1 MRFWVYLLISVGL
14 SSPLYSQVV
23 LNEIVS
29 KNEGVLVDDFQNYS
43 DWIELYNTAKDSV
56 LLSDYFLSDDI
67 NDPFKWQLPNYYIL
81 AKSHVVLFASDE
93 NQGFHAN
100 FKISSQG
107 EALYLSHLGVGVVD
121 SFPPVPLLADQ
132 SFGRYPDGGAPMGI
146 LQAASPN
153 APNNSISHAFS
164 ALYFT
169 PSEVF
174 HQHPFGLK
182 ILASNPTSTIRY
194 TTNGEMPTVNSALY
208 SDSLFLSI
216 LDKKPNDISEI
227 PTAEQWYPPKEN
239 VFKAHVLRAAAFI
252 EGQRISQVYTKT
264 YFVDEDIVGR
274 YHFPIISL
282 VTENA
287 NLFDNDS
294 GIYVKGNYTNY
305 YQRGRD
311 WERPV
316 HFEYIDLDGNLQ
328 VHQALGLRAYG
339 NKGRTLAQKS
349 LLLYARESYGKKRLN
364 HPFYED
370 KDKDSFK
377 RLIVRSASSNDWKN
391 TLFKNE
397 LAQKVVRDLDLEHPS
412 SQEVIVFINGEYWG
426 IHHLNERMDEH
437 FISDYFGIEN
447 IDLLSA
453 DAKVEEGSNSDFL
466 ALKQYLQSSDLSRQE
481 HYLQIQ
487 QWIDIDNLI
496 DYYCAQLF
504 FSNTDWPHNN
514 IKFWKAQENGKW
526 RWLFFDCDE
535 CMSYEHYELLGDF
548 ISERGVRQDF
558 PQWSTDLM
566 HHLFKNQSFRNSFR
580 YRFEELLATTFSAE
594 NLMKHIDQTKAL
606 YAPHV
611 QEHCMR
617 WSMPN
622 DINDWLEV
630 VDGLYSFASLRPTV
644 MREQLKDYFGNSFSI
659 YPNPSKGFI
668 NIELSV
674 PDQQFERLTLKNSLG
689 KEVMSFENYWP
700 KPMVVGHLN
709 AGVYFLQIQLQ
720 GHLFTERLLIL

>member
-1 MRFWVYLLISVGL
+1 MRFWVYLLVSVGL

-29 KNEGVLVDDFQNYS
+29 KNESVLVDDFQNYS
-43 DWIELYNTAKDSV
+43 DWIELYNTAMDSV
-56 LLSDYFLSDDI
+56 LLSAYFLSDDI
-67 NDPFKWQLPNYYIL
+67 NDPFKWQLSDDYIL
-81 AKSHVVLFASDE
+81 AKSHVVLFASDK

-107 EALYLSHLGVGVVD
+107 EALYLSHLNVGIVD

-164 ALYFT
+164 ALYFA

-182 ILASNPTSTIRY
+182 ILASNPTATIRY
-194 TTNGEMPTVNSALY
+194 TTNGEMPTVNSTLY
-208 SDSLFLSI
+208 SDSLFLSS

-239 VFKAHVLRAAAFI
+239 VFKAHVLRAAAFM
-252 EGQRISQVYTKT
+252 EGRRISQVYTKT
-264 YFVDEDIVGR
+264 YFVDKDIVGR

-316 HFEYIDLDGNLQ
+316 HFEYIDLDGNLK
-328 VHQALGLRAYG
+328 VHQPLGLRAYG

-364 HPFYED
+364 HPFY

-426 IHHLNERMDEH
+426 IHHLNERMDEY
-437 FISDYFGIEN
+437 FICDYFGIEN

-487 QWIDIDNLI
+487 QWIDVDNLI

-548 ISERGVRQDF
+548 IGRRGVRQDF
-558 PQWSTDLM
+558 PQWSTYLM
-566 HHLFKNQSFRNSFR
+566 HHLFKNQSFRRSFR

-644 MREQLKDYFGNSFSI
+644 MREQLKDYFGNPFSI

-674 PDQQFERLTLKNSLG
+674 PDQQFERLTIKNSIG
-689 KEVMSFENYWP
+689 KEVMSFENHWP
-700 KPMVVGHLN
+700 KPMEVRHLN